1 MRMNRA
7 PGGGDSMAGGTDMK
21 LREMIIGMLLMIAF
35 VSYGSLAAV
44 TLLG

>member
-1 MRMNRA
+1 
-7 PGGGDSMAGGTDMK
+7 MK

-35 VSYGSLAAV
+35 VSYGTLAAV